1 MSEHCHICKRKY
13 DFVYSVP
20 DEVWEK
26 ISPVPVDGFK
36 SGGLLC
42 IECANTRADENGIIL
57 FWSAGVNG
65 YPAADLRERLAELTG
80 TLSAISNDAMSRAG
94 GNLWLLLRRCR
105 RAPRTVSNARSA

>member
-1 MSEHCHICKRKY
+1 MSEHCYICKRKY

-42 IECANTRADENGIIL
+42 IECANTRADKHGIIL

-65 YPAADLRERLAELTG
+65 YPDAELEARCAKYKATIAEALADQKERNLKEPSG
-80 TLSAISNDAMSRAG
+80 FGMAQILKKALTEG
-94 GNLWLLLRRCR
+94 GEHG
-105 RAPRTVSNARSA
+105 